1 MKKLLLL
8 SISLIFSNISLA
20 QVIQARVLDIEP
32 MNLAKMKSA
41 VAEKTKLYNSKKG
54 TTRFSTFEILSGPN
68 ANNLWRVQHG
78 NEIGDFDS
86 SVSSQELDYW
96 WKMTGKLH
104 TPLANRFWYLNKDVT
119 YIPEGYK
126 RLNHRRVI
134 IYKLIPGKEKDFW
147 RYRTR
152 LVNAMKEAGWK
163 NRVGVMSCMSGCNG
177 NWVMVRYHHKDLSS
191 MQEEN
196 SNMFSKVVEKYNQIY
211 GEESYEDDYTNIQLS
226 VLENISHF
234 QKLLPEL
241 SSP

>member
-1 MKKLLLL
+1 MNKFLLL

-32 MNLAKMKSA
+32 MNLSKMKSA
-41 VAEKTKLYNSKKG
+41 VAEKTKLYNSKEG
-54 TTRFSTFEILSGPN
+54 STRFSTFEILSGPN

-104 TPLANRFWYLNKDVT
+104 TPLANRFWYLNKDAT

-134 IYKLIPGKEKDFW
+134 VYKLIPGKEKDFW

-152 LVNAMKEAGWK
+152 LVNAMKEARWK

-226 VLENISHF
+226 VSENISHF

>member
-1 MKKLLLL
+1 MKKTLTLVTFLFSFISTAQFLQSRLLKVEQKNMEK
-8 SISLIFSNISLA
+8 F
-20 QVIQARVLDIEP
+20 
-32 MNLAKMKSA
+32 MSA
-41 VAEKTKLYNSKKG
+41 VANKTKLYNSKEG
-54 TTRFSTFEILSGPN
+54 QPRYITFQILTGPEAQN
-68 ANNLWRVQHG
+68 FVRMQYAPKV
-78 NEIGDFDS
+78 EDFDKIDKVGNAYWQKTTGALHQ
-86 SVSSQELDYW
+86 SVGNRIWYRNADASY
-96 WKMTGKLH
+96 
-104 TPLANRFWYLNKDVT
+104 TPEEMSRV
-119 YIPEGYK
+119 
-126 RLNHRRVI
+126 NHRRI
-134 IYKLIPGKEKDFW
+134 LYYKIKPGMGKDFW

-226 VLENISHF
+226 VSENISHF